1 MTYDLNTPG
10 AANLWPYH
18 PDWSQGFEVTRSFLG
33 DQSQSRSGYEQR
45 RSLRDTPR
53 FSARYRTVVEGDD
66 LREANHF
73 LRARQ
78 NQPAA
83 VPDFSRLSAL
93 TASSS
98 AGASVLTIATPPAWA
113 AAARL
118 LVLCNSTNTEL
129 VEVVSVVGS
138 TITLVDPLAHA
149 WPGGSWIRPAIH
161 GLLNGNTSAT
171 RYHRGAAQLSV
182 EIAAYPGGEPV
193 EAEGAATDTFN
204 GYEVFTAEPDWSGS
218 PSLNYLWP
226 VEQVDYLI
234 GRTAQFRPIEFPQR
248 GTDAQF
254 SGLSVAEAA
263 AIEQTFLRM
272 KGRRGAFY
280 RPTMEKDFKLA
291 ASALSGATAFLAAG
305 TDLANDLGSIDYAA
319 NPAAIEVVMTSGTR
333 LRRLVTGITVSGG
346 NSNVA
351 VNAAWGVALSSTA
364 VARISWMPLV
374 RFGGD
379 DLVTRWRSPVS
390 ASISCNFQSVRA

>member
-1 MTYDLNTPG
+1 MTYDVATPS
-10 AANLWPYH
+10 AANLVPWH

-33 DQSQSRSGYEQR
+33 DLINSRSGFEQR
-45 RSLRDTPR
+45 RALRNTPR
-53 FSARYRTVVEGDD
+53 FSARYRTVVQDDD
-66 LREANHF
+66 LRTANHF
-73 LRARQ
+73 LRAKQ

-83 VPDFSRLSAL
+83 VPDFSRYAAL

-98 AGASVLTIATPPAWA
+98 GGASVLTMASPPAWVA
-113 AAARL
+113 ATRL
-118 LVLCNSTNTEL
+118 LVLCSSVTTEL
-129 VEVVSVVGS
+129 VEVEGVAGS
-138 TITLVDPLAHA
+138 TITLADPLAHA
-149 WPGGSWIRPAIH
+149 WPSGSYVRPAIH
-161 GLLNGNTSAT
+161 GLLNGNTSSN

-193 EAEGAATDTFN
+193 EDAGTATDTFN
-204 GYEVFTAEPDWSGS
+204 GYEVFTAEPDWSGA

-226 VEQVDYLI
+226 VEQVDFQI

-254 SGLSVAEAA
+254 SGLSVAEAV
-263 AIEQTFLRM
+263 AIEQTFLRA

-280 RPTMEKDFKLA
+280 RPTTEKDFKLA
-291 ASALSGATAFLAAG
+291 ASALSGATAFLATG

-319 NPAAIEVVMTSGTR
+319 NPAAIEVVMTAGTR
-333 LRRLVTGITVSGG
+333 LRRLVTGITVSSG
-346 NSNVA
+346 NSSVA
-351 VNAAWGVALSSTA
+351 VSGAWGVALSAAT

-379 DLVTRWRSPVS
+379 EMVTRWRSPVS
-390 ASISCNFQSVRA
+390 ASIACNFQSVRA